1 MITSDNWIH
10 NKKNT
15 ISLNDKVKKLIKI
28 GDKLVLCQLHELERI
43 KLSKHADRH
52 SNYVNQLYTH
62 YIINNLPKT
71 YLHQEEIGNLTPSQQ
86 IKQGLLDLQNKIY
99 NF

>member
-10 NKKNT
+10 SEKPI
-15 ISLNDKVKKLIKI
+15 ISLNDKVKELIKI
-28 GDKLVLCQLHELERI
+28 GHKLVLCQLHELERI
-43 KLSKHADRH
+43 RLSKHTDRY

-71 YLHQEEIGNLTPSQQ
+71 YLQ
-86 IKQGLLDLQNKIY
+86 
-99 NF
+99 